1 MTGKVKI
8 TGPQPEESRSED
20 SLEVHPS
27 VELLVA
33 RMESHP
39 DEFHDAARVTSRWNQ
54 HRGYIDQVK
63 THWNRREKRLYNEA
77 LRKVRLEEYHQK
89 LMGLILK

>member
-1 MTGKVKI
+1 MTGRVKI
-8 TGPQPEESRSED
+8 TGPQPEESWSED

-27 VELLVA
+27 VELLIA

-39 DEFHDAARVTSRWNQ
+39 DEFHDPTRGITRWNE
-54 HRGYIDQVK
+54 HRGYIDIVK
-63 THWNRREKRLYNEA
+63 QHWNRREKQLYNEA
-77 LRKVRLEEYHQK
+77 LRKIRLEEYHQK